1 MKRILNTVV
10 FAFSL
15 LLIGCTTTNAVSTNV
30 SDKYASSGSATCVT
44 GSASSIIDNNTEK
57 QHDDSSNK
65 PYLSIT
71 ETYYTDPNSDF
82 PNDEME
88 SRVFEYDGERVEEK
102 GTVPYNSSYPL
113 TCYSKKDDCIY
124 YIGDAGNR
132 YAVYKKGKDEFLF
145 SNDFCMYNELSHLG
159 DCYFVSAIKSQ
170 TSCMKP
176 VIVDLKM
183 KNYKV
188 LLDDGKKDDL
198 QCGEIGV
205 DYDRHI
211 LYFSTYSDKEGRKNL
226 NTGKPIYY
234 SIYAYN
240 LDTKKLKRVW
250 KKKKYIA
257 EIAASN
263 GKLYLYLADT
273 IEMNNEE
280 IICINE
286 DGSEETIDL
295 EGRNNKHPYMEVLNG
310 KMYFLGEMNNKR
322 GVLSYDLVTRE
333 IKPVLYQ
340 NDGEHINNISLNY

>member
-1 MKRILNTVV
+1 
-10 FAFSL
+10 
-15 LLIGCTTTNAVSTNV
+15 
-30 SDKYASSGSATCVT
+30 
-44 GSASSIIDNNTEK
+44 
-57 QHDDSSNK
+57 
-65 PYLSIT
+65 
-71 ETYYTDPNSDF
+71 
-82 PNDEME
+82 
-88 SRVFEYDGERVEEK
+88 
-102 GTVPYNSSYPL
+102 
-113 TCYSKKDDCIY
+113 
-124 YIGDAGNR
+124 
-132 YAVYKKGKDEFLF
+132 
-145 SNDFCMYNELSHLG
+145 
-159 DCYFVSAIKSQ
+159 
-170 TSCMKP
+170 MKP